1 MSDEH
6 DGREVVEEI
15 ITPAGRQAAAEGKY
29 KPSSVDGFMK
39 TELFEAFLRQV
50 VDGQLPKLGD
60 IPEVDP
66 LVAELAAELLVVHL
80 PEWRN
85 PAGRLLAGPT
95 TVPIPQAPRLAAYL
109 VERGWVHDPSRE
121 RVRWIPTP
129 GGPPGPYDNGLHI
142 HPDETGE
149 WPAPDPEVF
158 YDVADIRVDQLA
170 DGTWSA
176 THPRDIA
183 YQAPTKSEAYAG
195 LVGRLRAKIEEA
207 KNGMDG

>member
-15 ITPAGRQAAAEGKY
+15 ITPAGRQARAREY
-29 KPSSVDGFMK
+29 QQSSVDGVEI
-39 TELFEAFLRQV
+39 TEKFRAFLRQV
-50 VDGQLPKLGD
+50 VDGKLPDLGD
-60 IPEVDP
+60 VPELDP

-85 PAGRLLAGPT
+85 PAGRVLAGPT

-109 VERGWVHDPSRE
+109 IDRGWVHDPSRE

-129 GGPPGPYDNGLHI
+129 GGPPGPHDQGLHI
-142 HPDETGE
+142 HPDENGQ

-158 YDVADIRVDQLA
+158 YDVADIRVDQLD
-170 DGTWSA
+170 DGTWA
-176 THPRDIA
+176 ARHPRDIA
-183 YQAPTKSEAYAG
+183 YQAPTKSEAYEGIVA
-195 LVGRLRAKIEEA
+195 RLRAKIEEA
-207 KNGMDG
+207 KTNA